1 MKTSTI
7 YFLLI
12 CLITFLFF
20 KKFID
25 LIIDIEFPT
34 YKPPPRGFWRYL
46 VQLRDGLSAFSLFYI
61 LGILIYMGKNTN
73 KFITTILVVY
83 LLYDISYFLFDWGYI
98 YYFINKNKSTE
109 HFVDIVDVYLNASMN
124 VLLGLFSIYS
134 LVYIFYAK

>member
-1 MKTSTI
+1 MKTPTI

-20 KKFID
+20 KKFVD

-83 LLYDISYFLFDWGYI
+83 LLYDIAYFLFDWGYI
-98 YYFINKNKSTE
+98 YYFINKNKSTGR
-109 HFVDIVDVYLNASMN
+109 FVHIVGVYLNASMN
-124 VLLGLFSIYS
+124 VLLVFFSFYS
-134 LVYIFYAK
+134 IVYIFYAK

>member
-1 MKTSTI
+1 MKTPTI

-20 KKFID
+20 KKFVD

-34 YKPPPRGFWRYL
+34 YKPPPRGFWRVL

-83 LLYDISYFLFDWGYI
+83 LLYDIAYFLFDWGYI
-98 YYFINKNKSTE
+98 YYFINKNKSTGR
-109 HFVDIVDVYLNASMN
+109 FVHIVGVYLNASMN
-124 VLLGLFSIYS
+124 VLLVFFSFYS
-134 LVYIFYAK
+134 IVYIFYAK